1 MSLDGLQIFV
11 PEFFSFFQELIVKDY
26 GFPIQGF
33 CCFDHLLFRTKE
45 PHFPCFDTVSCFHGI
60 SFCCQV
66 SLNIFISHRPKKTY
80 FTAILKN
87 TIDISLCQGVPKV
100 CSMLIMSLF
109 KLDMQHSCI
118 KKRINRL
125 RIIEI

>member
-1 MSLDGLQIFV
+1 MNSSWIM
-11 PEFFSFFQELIVKDY
+11 
-26 GFPIQGF
+26 
-33 CCFDHLLFRTKE
+33 
-45 PHFPCFDTVSCFHGI
+45 GI
-60 SFCCQV
+60 V
-66 SLNIFISHRPKKTY
+66 SLIIFISHRPKKTY

-87 TIDISLCQGVPKV
+87 TIDISLCQGVPRV